1 VYSKWCNADVPY
13 SQQYLLCAYNITLRR
28 ARAVEKRWVL
38 HNLSVCICSVRY
50 KACNE
55 HAPYFHLWL
64 APLYNIFQPF
74 LTNGTIFGKKK
85 SLNTKCV
92 FWFSLQL
99 LFETFL
105 ILRRNERD
113 TIKNIRGLE
122 LQWLGHF
129 PFLKWPTDST
139 FYGDHKRRE
148 KKIWSIKLGT
158 HVKKVQ

>member
-1 VYSKWCNADVPY
+1 MYSKWCNADVPY

-50 KACNE
+50 QACNE

-85 SLNTKCV
+85 VTEHKMCVLIFSTTSVRDISHSTKKWARYDKKYTRV
-92 FWFSLQL
+92 GTTVTWSFPVPEVANRFH
-99 LFETFL
+99 F
-105 ILRRNERD
+105 LRRS
-113 TIKNIRGLE
+113 
-122 LQWLGHF
+122 Q
-129 PFLKWPTDST
+129 
-139 FYGDHKRRE
+139 E
-148 KKIWSIKLGT
+148 KG
-158 HVKKVQ
+158 